1 VIAGFS
7 VDQLYV
13 YSKPVAAALL
23 GAFKRVTNVQLA
35 ADLFE
40 INSLA
45 LISESGVSADD
56 ERPPDTRQV
65 RGQARRR
72 GPLVD
77 GGAHMAR
84 SLQDALTLR
93 GSNRM
98 WRAAVLRCRFCSEA
112 LAGPGT
118 WPFVL
123 DSP

>member
-56 ERPPDTRQV
+56 ERPTRQV

-112 LAGPGT
+112 MAGPGT

>member
-1 VIAGFS
+1 VNAGFC

-13 YSKPVAAALL
+13 YSKPVAAALH

-45 LISESGVSADD
+45 LMSESGVSADD

-77 GGAHMAR
+77 GPHGAISAGCFNASGQQSDVACCR
-84 SLQDALTLR
+84 LALQVLL
-93 GSNRM
+93 GSPG
-98 WRAAVLRCRFCSEA
+98 RAGNLAICS
-112 LAGPGT
+112 
-118 WPFVL
+118 
-123 DSP
+123 